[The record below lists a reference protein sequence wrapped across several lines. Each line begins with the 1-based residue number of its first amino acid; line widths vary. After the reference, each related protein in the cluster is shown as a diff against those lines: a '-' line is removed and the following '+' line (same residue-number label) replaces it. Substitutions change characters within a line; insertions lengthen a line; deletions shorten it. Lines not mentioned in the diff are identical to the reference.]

1 MKHKRIGGF
10 SKSKKRIG
18 NAKTRSTGTA
28 PATTMMQTQG
38 HVCFCFLSLGSGGG
52 EVSHSRLS
60 NPLSKRPTELGRFG
74 NSAFA
79 PQKRFC
85 MSLASSPENANSLR
99 ARGSQSR
106 QSRHETQGNTPVSG
120 LSRRNLK
127 RKCPAPSQSQPAI
140 YRATGT

>member
-38 HVCFCFLSLGSGGG
+38 HVCFCFLSLGSGG

-85 MSLASSPENANSLR
+85 MSLASSPGMPIRYARAEANHDNHDTRHKATPQSLDF
-99 ARGSQSR
+99 
-106 QSRHETQGNTPVSG
+106 
-120 LSRRNLK
+120 L
-127 RKCPAPSQSQPAI
+127 
-140 YRATGT
+140 